1 MAKKSKS
8 SLKKSYIVVI
18 KPKEF
23 LTKTSKAGGVTLAK
37 DKKGYFVYS
46 HRGASKRYKTIM
58 SIPKSVIEF
67 IESTG

>member
-1 MAKKSKS
+1 MAKKAAA
-8 SLKKSYIVVI
+8 KKSYTVVT

-23 LTKTSKAGGVTLAK
+23 LAKTPKAKSVTLAK
-37 DKKGYFVYS
+37 DKKGYFVYT

-67 IESTG
+67 IEITG